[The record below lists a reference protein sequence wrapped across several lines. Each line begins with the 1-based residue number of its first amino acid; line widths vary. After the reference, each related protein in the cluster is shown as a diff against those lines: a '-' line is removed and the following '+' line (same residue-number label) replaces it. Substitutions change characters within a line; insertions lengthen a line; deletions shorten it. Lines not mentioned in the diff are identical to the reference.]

1 MPEPTLPFAL
11 AARRL
16 GGSISTG
23 RPDSVTAACAGGTL
37 TTSPCREGRGA
48 LKRGGGSARGG
59 ARTGDTADIYHWGNH
74 CDPRCGLP
82 PTEVWSFWLNNSE
95 I

>member
-23 RPDSVTAACAGGTL
+23 RPDSVTAACAGGIRQL
-37 TTSPCREGRGA
+37 PLLE
-48 LKRGGGSARGG
+48 GGGERLSEA
-59 ARTGDTADIYHWGNH
+59 
-74 CDPRCGLP
+74 
-82 PTEVWSFWLNNSE
+82 EVQHGEGSYQRKNE
-95 I
+95 